1 MGTHGFRF
9 GTVLFLALATTS
21 ALAGDCTGLAT
32 CDDCT
37 GVPAIINEN
46 PNHRCLN
53 GGTCNSGYSGPSD
66 DICNCPDT
74 TEGVYCG
81 ITGVTRCGG
90 GRWCGNTG

>member
-74 TEGVYCG
+74 T
-81 ITGVTRCGG
+81 
-90 GRWCGNTG
+90 